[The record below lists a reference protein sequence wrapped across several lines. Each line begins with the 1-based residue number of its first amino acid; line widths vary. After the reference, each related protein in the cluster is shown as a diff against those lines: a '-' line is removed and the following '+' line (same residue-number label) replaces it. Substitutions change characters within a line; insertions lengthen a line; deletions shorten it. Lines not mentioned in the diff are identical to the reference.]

1 VTEMSVANAKG
12 MSASEA
18 IRRARQYFDEFYFDQ
33 VIENV
38 LLEELDFDEASGN
51 WLVTI
56 GFDIGRKK
64 IRQPSQNTLA
74 SLFAEQEV
82 LPIREARKFVIS
94 DAGGGLIRMEDV

>member
-1 VTEMSVANAKG
+1 MSVANAKG
-12 MSASEA
+12 MSASQA
-18 IRRARQYFDEFYFDQ
+18 IGRARQYFDEFYADQ

-38 LLEELDFDEASGN
+38 LLEELDFDEEMGN

-64 IRQPSQNTLA
+64 IRQPGQNALA

-82 LPIREARKFVIS
+82 VPIREARRFVLS
-94 DAGGGLIRMEDV
+94 DSGGSLIRMEDV